1 MPIKAIEASIKS
13 RRIRNGESEHG
24 TRKDVVHKAILRG
37 IKRYYEKKFEELIGS
52 DVIPKEDY
60 GLKIQEFIDRV
71 VTLSFNRHIKFDQLP
86 EKAKSNEAISKN
98 GMINVMMTLVSH
110 KLAKTW

>member
-24 TRKDVVHKAILRG
+24 TRKDVVHKAIFRG
-37 IKRYYEKKFEELIGS
+37 IKRYYEKKFEELLGS

-60 GLKIQEFIDRV
+60 SVKIQEFINRV
-71 VTLSFNRHIKFDQLP
+71 VFTVPD
-86 EKAKSNEAISKN
+86 
-98 GMINVMMTLVSH
+98 
-110 KLAKTW
+110 